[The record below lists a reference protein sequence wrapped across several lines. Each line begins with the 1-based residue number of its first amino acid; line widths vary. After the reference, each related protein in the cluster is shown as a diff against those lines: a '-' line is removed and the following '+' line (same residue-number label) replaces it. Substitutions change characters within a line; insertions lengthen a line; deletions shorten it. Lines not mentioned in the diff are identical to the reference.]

1 MKKLLSF
8 IIIVVVFPLVSCSKD
23 QKLLPEENL
32 VIPNDVF
39 AIYIIEAV
47 HEYIDLNTITLDSI
61 KRLSNKI
68 IDYQDIVSYDT
79 SSFAFE
85 LIGVSKE
92 HIDSLDLA
100 RYARRYPLAA
110 VSEGQILFYV
120 YLNHPA
126 LSSLPNFYY
135 FEPYTLPD
143 WAKGYLYF
151 CPPPFANLPLDQDQR
166 MNSTMLQIFESD
178 NKLI

>member
-1 MKKLLSF
+1 MKNISPLL
-8 IIIVVVFPLVSCSKD
+8 IITVVFYLVCCSDD

-39 AIYIIEAV
+39 AIYIIEGF
-47 HEYIDLNTITLDSI
+47 HENIDLNTITLDSI
-61 KRLSNKI
+61 KRLSIKI

-79 SSFAFE
+79 SNFVFE
-85 LIGVSKE
+85 LIGISKE

-110 VSEGQILFYV
+110 ISEGQILFYV
-120 YLNHPA
+120 YLNNPA
-126 LSSLPNFYY
+126 LSSMPNFYY
-135 FEPYTLPD
+135 FEPYTLPN
-143 WAKGYLYF
+143 WAQGYLYF
-151 CPPPFANLPLDQDQR
+151 CPPPFSNIPVDKDQR
-166 MNSTMLQIFESD
+166 MNSIMLQIFESD